1 MASFAVVGPVPRV
14 RSLCSVGILV
24 ALRVHIVLHCAYR
37 RTRAHRFCSTY
48 SVVFASLFSVLR
60 FVRRFRMVAVCSSF
74 LHSAD
79 RHFRRRRYLRWSAF
93 YLHCWRPSYHASS
106 AVVSLVGLSFDVWLS
121 VLTSRFACSTF
132 MHREALRCAW
142 RRSLRR
148 PSYARRFLRRSSRAH
163 RFCTTKVVVLVAV
176 VAHVGPTVCPAL

>member
-48 SVVFASLFSVLR
+48 SVFFASLFSVLR

-79 RHFRRRRYLRWSAF
+79 RPFRR
-93 YLHCWRPSYHASS
+93 RPSYHASS

-148 PSYARRFLRRSSRAH
+148 PSYARRFLRRSSRAD
-163 RFCTTKVVVLVAV
+163 RLCTTRVVVLVAIV
-176 VAHVGPTVCPAL
+176 THVGPTVCPAL